1 MEDSDPSVV
10 IPIAGEVHNVFGV
23 EPGEMVNTGIGVTAK
38 EYTYEVIIELTDQT
52 RTEPLFS
59 KDNLD
64 FFICYQYKSIE
75 QRMEVHLYEFWGYG
89 ATAAGTIQQENLD
102 LAGNNTWAICVP
114 YGFRYHKETINV
126 SRTDIPEASAYP
138 EFIYWAQDRTQYTEW
153 YEHPVEEN
161 VYR

>member
-64 FFICYQYKSIE
+64 FFICYQYKSME
-75 QRMEVHLYEFWGYG
+75 QRY
-89 ATAAGTIQQENLD
+89 
-102 LAGNNTWAICVP
+102 P
-114 YGFRYHKETINV
+114 KETINV

>member
-1 MEDSDPSVV
+1 
-10 IPIAGEVHNVFGV
+10 
-23 EPGEMVNTGIGVTAK
+23 
-38 EYTYEVIIELTDQT
+38 
-52 RTEPLFS
+52 
-59 KDNLD
+59 
-64 FFICYQYKSIE
+64 
-75 QRMEVHLYEFWGYG
+75 MEVHIYEFWGYG
-89 ATAAGTIQQENLD
+89 ATAAGTIKQENLD

-114 YGFRYHKETINV
+114 YGFRYPKETINV